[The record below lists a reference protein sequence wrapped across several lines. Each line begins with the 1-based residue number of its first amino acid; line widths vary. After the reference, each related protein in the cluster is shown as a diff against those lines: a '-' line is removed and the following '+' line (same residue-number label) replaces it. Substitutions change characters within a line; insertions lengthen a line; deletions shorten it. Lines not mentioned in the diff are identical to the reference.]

1 MQSNSRSIAGTP
13 TTSGTSRRTPRTRRC
28 TAFLRTCLQPSRN
41 TGAVRGDVAAFPDI
55 RGDDLPALRPGGKDR
70 RALEPDGRGGP
81 DDSAGANAGPGL
93 VDCTRRL
100 GKELTERPLGG
111 CGEGLG
117 DPNSTSAVSRRR
129 PAASALTW

>member
-70 RALEPDGRGGP
+70 RALEPAGRGGP
-81 DDSAGANAGPGL
+81 DDSAGADA
-93 VDCTRRL
+93 
-100 GKELTERPLGG
+100 
-111 CGEGLG
+111 GLG
-117 DPNSTSAVSRRR
+117 YQGSYRDLRKTRGWAGEVSNV
-129 PAASALTW
+129 PWK